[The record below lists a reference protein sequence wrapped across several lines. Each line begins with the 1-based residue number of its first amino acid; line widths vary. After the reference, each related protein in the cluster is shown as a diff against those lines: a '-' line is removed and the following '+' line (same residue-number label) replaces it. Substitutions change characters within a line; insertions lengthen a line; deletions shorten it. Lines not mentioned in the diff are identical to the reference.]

1 MMGAFPPWGFELA
14 PRLDDGETSLSFIE
28 TGTLTGATAKLA
40 LFAGFA
46 VWTTEA
52 DPRVYA
58 KLFTDHHIAPY
69 PARLRTY
76 CLQSDIF
83 LRWLFE
89 NNHMPS
95 LLWLDAH
102 WCGPHSHTMSDPQ
115 CNLRAELDTIRVFF
129 RRRDVILIDDARLFT
144 HRPVPSELDPDEWPM
159 LEEII
164 AALPRHEVTVRD
176 DVIVC
181 IPRKEMT

>member
-115 CNLRAELDTIRVFF
+115 CNLRAELD
-129 RRRDVILIDDARLFT
+129 
-144 HRPVPSELDPDEWPM
+144 PEEWPM
-159 LEEII
+159 LDEII